1 MNLKKKIIMK
11 MKKKVNGD
19 VNFFFST
26 YYIFL
31 LCYKYKGDKMKKIIR
46 SIFMPILMAILLGFI
61 LGRYVYRTYRSSVYD
76 TLSSSR
82 LYLVSNGEYD
92 SIVDMREENINNNYV
107 YYKDDDKYKS
117 VIGITKD
124 YDNIEKIKSL
134 YDDNLSVLEYYVAS
148 DILDNKQD
156 EYDKLLSNTNNTDE
170 VKKTVNDI
178 LNLYRK
184 DDKIKL
190 ISIN

>member
-61 LGRYVYRTYRSSVYD
+61 PS
-76 TLSSSR
+76 
-82 LYLVSNGEYD
+82 
-92 SIVDMREENINNNYV
+92 
-107 YYKDDDKYKS
+107 
-117 VIGITKD
+117 
-124 YDNIEKIKSL
+124 
-134 YDDNLSVLEYYVAS
+134 
-148 DILDNKQD
+148 
-156 EYDKLLSNTNNTDE
+156 
-170 VKKTVNDI
+170 
-178 LNLYRK
+178 
-184 DDKIKL
+184 
-190 ISIN
+190 SINFFL

>member
-1 MNLKKKIIMK
+1 
-11 MKKKVNGD
+11 
-19 VNFFFST
+19 
-26 YYIFL
+26 
-31 LCYKYKGDKMKKIIR
+31 
-46 SIFMPILMAILLGFI
+46 
-61 LGRYVYRTYRSSVYD
+61 
-76 TLSSSR
+76 
-82 LYLVSNGEYD
+82 
-92 SIVDMREENINNNYV
+92 MREENINNNYV